1 MGGPQ
6 RWAAM
11 PSLLDRFRKR
21 KLVQWALAYLAGAW
35 LLLQVLH
42 LLGATYA
49 WPPLIMRSAPV
60 LLAIGFLAALVIA
73 WYHGE
78 KGSQRVSGMEL
89 LMLSGILVVAAA
101 AVAFVRGDPEA
112 AAGRSAPAEPSA
124 AALRPELAPLERS
137 IAVLPLTNLSGDPE
151 DEYFSDGITDEI
163 ITTLSG
169 IRDLRV
175 ISRTSVM
182 RYKDTEKSLREIADE
197 LGVTHVLV
205 SSGQRDG
212 ERVRIRAQ
220 LIDAGTDTN
229 LWAARYD
236 RPLEDIFAVQSD
248 IAQQIA
254 RALQATLT
262 PTQQERLDKRPTTD
276 LTAHDYVL
284 QARHYLRHP
293 IPRNIG
299 IALSLF
305 RRALEL
311 DPAYAD
317 ASTGLAAASYW
328 QYFLDGDRA
337 WLDSAVVAAQRA
349 LSMDPEFTQGY
360 VQLGWALDLR
370 GEREAALEA
379 HRRAVNISPNVSD
392 GLANVYHFGFGRLD
406 DAARWWGP
414 VLRTD
419 PTDAGM
425 HWRAAWTYLHLGMFA
440 RARVLLERAVELQ
453 PETAWP
459 RYHLA
464 LTHLLEG
471 RRDEARTKIQ
481 RMLAVAGDDPSALLF
496 AGHAAMAL
504 GDSSAAR
511 SYFEG
516 GLTGAPDWNGAHGAL
531 ALAWIL
537 QRSGETE
544 RARAFLRDAA
554 TRFERR
560 WGGHPRRPEDYADL
574 ARIRVLE
581 GDREAAIRA
590 LEAGVQR
597 GWRILYERPNDPIFD
612 SLRGDP
618 RYDRLIAEVEADIA
632 RMRERVEREG
642 W

>member
-248 IAQQIA
+248 IAEQIA
-254 RALQATLT
+254 RALEANLT
-262 PTQQERLDKRPTTD
+262 PAEQARLQRPR
-276 LTAHDYVL
+276 TANLLAHEYVL
-284 QARHYLRHP
+284 RAREFFNRFNLRDNDAGFELLRQAR
-293 IPRNIG
+293 
-299 IALSLF
+299 
-305 RRALEL
+305 EL
-311 DPAYAD
+311 DPAYPD
-317 ASTGLAAASYW
+317 AYSILSQGFAHRYW
-328 QYFLDGDRA
+328 LTGDRRL
-337 WLDSAVVAAQRA
+337 LDSAVAAGQQAIA
-349 LSMDPEFTQGY
+349 LDSTLALGY
-360 VQLGWALDLR
+360 RNLGWALDYR
-370 GEREAALEA
+370 GDREAALEA
-379 HRRAVNISPNVSD
+379 HLQAVQLNPGFSD
-392 GLANVYHFGFGRLD
+392 GLANLHHFSFGSLD
-406 DAARWWGP
+406 EAVRWWRP
-414 VLRTD
+414 ALETD
-419 PTDAGM
+419 PTNPYAFLNAG
-425 HWRAAWTYLHLGMFA
+425 RAYLSLGMTD
-440 RARVLLERAVELQ
+440 RARELLDNSIAFE
-453 PETAWP
+453 PEFGWAH
-459 RYHLA
+459 YHLA
-464 LTHLLEG
+464 LVSLHEG
-471 RRDEARTKIQ
+471 KHEEARAQIRQ
-481 RMLAVAGDDPSALLF
+481 MLAITREHPRSLALAGL
-496 AGHAAMAL
+496 AAMAMQ
-504 GDSSAAR
+504 DFHSAR
-511 SYFEG
+511 GYFER
-516 GLTGAPDWNGAHGAL
+516 GLSEAPAL
-531 ALAWIL
+531 ERLHASMGLAWIL
-537 QRSGETE
+537 QQSGEVE
-544 RARAFLRDAA
+544 RAHELVNRVARE
-554 TRFERR
+554 FEQF
-560 WGGHPRRPEDYADL
+560 WGGQPRRPEDFVAL
-574 ARIRVLE
+574 ARIRLLQ
-581 GDREAAIRA
+581 GDREDAIRQVETA
-590 LEAGVQR
+590 VRQ
-597 GWRILYERPNDPIFD
+597 GWRLLYDQRNPPILG

-632 RMRERVEREG
+632 RMRARVERKG